1 MVRFFIIRVDQIQK
15 HHRNEYHQIDDKFTT
30 CHTNCLMTRRRKM
43 LCVIRAKACKRCGG
57 DLSLEC
63 DIYGVYI
70 ECIQCGATWSKS
82 DLAPPTAREVEK
94 SLKAVKTKRLA
105 TAVRRR

>member
-1 MVRFFIIRVDQIQK
+1 
-15 HHRNEYHQIDDKFTT
+15 
-30 CHTNCLMTRRRKM
+30 M

-70 ECIQCGATWSKS
+70 QCIQCGATWSKQ
-82 DLAPPTAREVEK
+82 DLVLPAARDTEN
-94 SLKAVKTKRLA
+94 SLKAKKTKPREPA
-105 TAVRRR
+105 GRPE

>member
-15 HHRNEYHQIDDKFTT
+15 HHRNEYHQIDDKFTA

-43 LCVIRAKACKRCGG
+43 LCIIRAKACKRCGG

-82 DLAPPTAREVEK
+82 DLALPTAREVEK
-94 SLKAVKTKRLA
+94 SLKAVKAKRLA